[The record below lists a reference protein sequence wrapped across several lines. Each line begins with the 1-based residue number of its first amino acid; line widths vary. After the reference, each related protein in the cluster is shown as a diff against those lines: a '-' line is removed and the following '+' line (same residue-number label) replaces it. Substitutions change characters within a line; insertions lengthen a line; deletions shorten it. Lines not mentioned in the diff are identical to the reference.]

1 MGGCAQQLCGAANFL
16 PCLDEITERA
26 PRPIGPLVRDSNQV
40 ELSAKLP
47 GLTGPAAGWD
57 LTQVL
62 LYADM

>member
-1 MGGCAQQLCGAANFL
+1 MLSSCVGLRISFFVWMRLWNGLQGPF
-16 PCLDEITERA
+16 
-26 PRPIGPLVRDSNQV
+26 GPLVRDSNQV

-47 GLTGPAAGWD
+47 GHTGPAAGWD